1 MHFLKGVGV
10 REATTEAGWRAL
22 LAPRLVL
29 TLCVLLGGVLL
40 HSMNVLITAT
50 LLPSVVAELG
60 GANLMSWPTTAFV
73 ASSIIAASGT
83 SLVSG
88 RFGNRRH
95 SRAAPSSTRPVP
107 CCVPVRARLVS

>member
-1 MHFLKGVGV
+1 M
-10 REATTEAGWRAL
+10 REVTAEADWRAL
-22 LAPRLVL
+22 LAPRLMI

-73 ASSIIAASGT
+73 AASIIAASGT
-83 SLVSG
+83 SLVG
-88 RFGNRRH
+88 ARFGNRRFNV
-95 SRAAPSSTRPVP
+95 SAAMNPALPPPRTITR
-107 CCVPVRARLVS
+107 